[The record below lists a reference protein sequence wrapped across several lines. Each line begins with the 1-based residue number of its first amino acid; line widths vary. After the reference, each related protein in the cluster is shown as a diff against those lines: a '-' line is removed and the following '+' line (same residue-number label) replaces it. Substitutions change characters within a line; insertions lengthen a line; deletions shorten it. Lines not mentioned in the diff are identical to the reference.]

1 MTSKKQER
9 MRMDKI
15 WRKRIGKSG
24 NKKGKK
30 KIHLEKLI
38 HDTTTYAAIETFKLI
53 TQLILDA

>member
-1 MTSKKQER
+1 
-9 MRMDKI
+9 MDKI